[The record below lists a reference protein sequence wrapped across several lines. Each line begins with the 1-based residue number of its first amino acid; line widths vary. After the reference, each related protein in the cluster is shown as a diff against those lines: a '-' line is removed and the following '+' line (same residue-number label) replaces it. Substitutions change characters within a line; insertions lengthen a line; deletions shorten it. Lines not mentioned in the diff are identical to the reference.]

1 MYMCVYISRK
11 YIFRSN
17 IIMCVYVCVYVYMC
31 TCMCVCVC
39 VWNVVRA
46 AITAEA
52 SQHRNWNCCVNNCS
66 VPRIVSSGLSTGERL
81 DTHTI
86 QTWRLIGGKNSF
98 SNALCFRS
106 FFFFLFSL
114 LSILVCAIIIIIIMI
129 MMIIIIIPWC
139 H

>member
-17 IIMCVYVCVYVYMC
+17 IIMCVCVCICIYVYMY
-31 TCMCVCVC
+31 VCVC

-81 DTHTI
+81 DTHT
-86 QTWRLIGGKNSF
+86 LSKLGG
-98 SNALCFRS
+98 
-106 FFFFLFSL
+106 
-114 LSILVCAIIIIIIMI
+114 
-129 MMIIIIIPWC
+129 
-139 H
+139 